1 MPAPTE
7 REPGAIPDAAALAK
21 WPEAE
26 RRRPGRSDRH
36 YLALGSL
43 ATALEDGIETTLG
56 GRTGLRVL
64 DIGCGNKPYLP
75 LLAGQA
81 ASYIGVDAVDGLQ
94 VDRIGVAEDLPFA
107 DEEFDVVLCTQ
118 VLEHVDDP
126 AVALA
131 EIRRVL
137 APGGAA
143 FVSTHGVFLYHPD
156 PPTSDRDY
164 WRWTHSG
171 LMRIFRQT
179 GEWSDLRIEEQGNVV
194 ACLGYIVAQYVDE
207 FGRRVGFDPVRRLL
221 LAALNSAS
229 EWVNA
234 RFPPHARVP
243 RGGSLSANYL
253 VTAVKP
259 GAPPA

>member
-7 REPGAIPDAAALAK
+7 SRPGTIPEPATLAG
-21 WPEAE
+21 WPEPE

-43 ATALEDGIETTLG
+43 AVALEGGIERTLG
-56 GRTGLRVL
+56 GRSDLRVL

-75 LLAGQA
+75 LLADRAG
-81 ASYIGVDAVDGLQ
+81 SYIGVDAVDGPH
-94 VDRIGVAEDLPFA
+94 VDRIGVAEDLPFE
-107 DEEFDVVLCTQ
+107 DSSFDVVLCTQ

-126 AVALA
+126 ALTLA
-131 EIRRVL
+131 EIMRVL
-137 APGGAA
+137 APGGVT

-179 GEWSDLRIEEQGNVV
+179 GEWSDIRLEEQGNVV
-194 ACLGYIVAQYVDE
+194 ACIGYIVAQYVDE
-207 FGRRVGFDPVRRLL
+207 FGQRLGIDLVRRAMLRV
-221 LAALNSAS
+221 LNSSA
-229 EWVNA
+229 EWLDH
-234 RFPPHARVP
+234 RFPPAARVP
-243 RGGSLSANYL
+243 MGGSLSANYL

-259 GAPPA
+259 GDPPA

>member
-7 REPGAIPDAAALAK
+7 QQPGAIPDAAALAR

-43 ATALEDGIETTLG
+43 ADALEAGIEQALG
-56 GRTGLRVL
+56 GRSGLRVL
-64 DIGCGNKPYLP
+64 DVGCGNKPYLP
-75 LLAGQA
+75 LLADRA
-81 ASYIGVDAVDGLQ
+81 ASYIGVDAVDGPQ
-94 VDRIGVAEDLPFA
+94 VDKIGVAEDLPFEDA
-107 DEEFDVVLCTQ
+107 AFDVVLCTQ
-118 VLEHVDDP
+118 VLEHVDEP
-126 AVALA
+126 ATALA

-137 APGGAA
+137 APGGVT

-156 PPTSDRDY
+156 PPGSDRDY

-179 GEWSDLRIEEQGNVV
+179 GEWSELRIQEQGNVV

-207 FGRRVGFDPVRRLL
+207 FGQRLGIDLVRRAMLRV
-221 LAALNSAS
+221 LNSTS
-229 EWVNA
+229 KWLDA
-234 RFPPHARVP
+234 RFPPRARVP
-243 RGGSLSANYL
+243 GGGSLSANYL

-259 GAPPA
+259 GTPPA